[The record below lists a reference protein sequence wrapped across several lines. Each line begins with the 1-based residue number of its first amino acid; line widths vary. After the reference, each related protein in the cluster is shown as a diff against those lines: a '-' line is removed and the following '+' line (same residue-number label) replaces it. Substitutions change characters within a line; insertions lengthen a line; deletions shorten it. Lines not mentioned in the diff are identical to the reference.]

1 MSRRHCIVSMCANEL
16 GPKSKSDMCPTC
28 RKGLRYWDDRPYAD
42 ILEYQRKLQMRRA
55 RLGYI
60 AKPKPKQRGRVAVG
74 KSTQAEARA

>member
-16 GPKSKSDMCPTC
+16 GPKSKSDMCPAC

-55 RLGYI
+55 RLALYRK
-60 AKPKPKQRGRVAVG
+60 AE
-74 KSTQAEARA
+74 TQATRTGGCWEVHAG